1 MTRRKW
7 IGWFAALAA
16 IALLIPLTPWFSGR
30 APGETTKNN
39 KQMSTM
45 TAHQERQMK
54 LAAVKSD
61 MDATALLCTTECARN
76 FEKLIRHEAA
86 APMNKQHLQHMMKMH
101 KQMVFVWWHHQG
113 GSITQG
119 AKPSSGEL
127 DALIGQAKKQVM
139 AGTDFTSPPLQANG
153 HRYMVI
159 GQADKQHKGDGIV
172 GVLLQDIVMKV
183 QDHQRRNLRL
193 VPYPA
198 EGKYKI
204 ESVSPNSTTDITVN
218 DGEQNGN
225 ASHYHLN
232 EVVVR
237 FKVQPS
243 AGEMAGIQRDIHAI
257 STRKLGYTYVFRS
270 RVMEADDMMRYFQRS
285 RNVVYAEPH
294 YLYMTNDARTGSE
307 AEAGD
312 GHESVTGTAGANS
325 DADTDMDI
333 TPNDALYSRYQWN
346 LPIIEAEKGWNLS
359 KGSDQVL
366 IGVLDTGVQADHP
379 DLIGKLDKGTNLVD
393 ETSPPDDDVGH
404 GTHVSGIIAASV
416 NNGEGVAGLTWYNK
430 IVPIK
435 VLDSS
440 GAGSTYSVAE
450 GIIWA
455 TDHGIKVIN
464 MSLGNYA
471 EAQFLHDAIKYAYD
485 RDVVLVAASGND
497 NTERPGY
504 PAAYPEVLAVGST
517 NADSTRSPF
526 SNYGDYIDVAAPGM
540 SIASTYP
547 GSQYAALSGTSMAS
561 PHVAALAGLIRSI
574 NPDLKN
580 TEVMDIIRESA
591 QDLGSKGKDNY
602 FGYGQID
609 IDKALL
615 AARQSKVSL
624 QQFPKQVERRLAQ
637 IERKYS

>member
-7 IGWFAALAA
+7 IGWFAVIAA
-16 IALLIPLTPWFSGR
+16 VALLIPLTPWFGGH
-30 APGETTKNN
+30 APSDKD
-39 KQMSTM
+39 KKAQMNTM
-45 TAHQERQMK
+45 SAHKEHQLK
-54 LAAVKSD
+54 LATVKSD
-61 MDATALLCTTECARN
+61 MNKTALLCTTECSRN
-76 FEKLIRHEAA
+76 FQKLIKHEAA
-86 APMNKQHLQHMMKMH
+86 MPMNKQHLQHMMRMH
-101 KQMVFVWWHHQG
+101 KQMVYVWWHHQD
-113 GSITQG
+113 GSIAEGT
-119 AKPSSGEL
+119 KPSSSKL
-127 DALIGQAKKQVM
+127 DTLIRQAKSNVL
-139 AGTDFTSPPLQANG
+139 AGKDFASSPLQANG

-159 GQADKQHKGDGIV
+159 GEADTVHKGDGIV

-204 ESVSPNSTTDITVN
+204 ESVKPNSTVDITVKN
-218 DGEQNGN
+218 GEDNGN
-225 ASHYHLN
+225 ASHYHIN

-237 FKVQPS
+237 FRLHPS
-243 AGEMAGIQRDIHAI
+243 PDEMAQIQRDITAL
-257 STRKLGYTYVFRS
+257 STKKLGYTYVFRS
-270 RVMEADDMMRYFQRS
+270 RVMEADDMMRYFKS
-285 RNVVYAEPH
+285 NRNVVYVEPH
-294 YLYMTNDARTGSE
+294 YLYMTND
-307 AEAGD
+307 
-312 GHESVTGTAGANS
+312 TGTVNMNANPAS
-325 DADTDMDI
+325 TDTDFI
-333 TPNDALYSRYQWN
+333 PNDALYSQYQWN
-346 LPIIEAEKGWNLS
+346 LPVIETEKGWQVS

-379 DLIGKLDKGTNLVD
+379 DLVGKIEEGTNLVD

-435 VLDSS
+435 VLDAS

-455 TDHGIKVIN
+455 ADHGIKVIN

-485 RDVVLVAASGND
+485 KDVVLVAASGND
-497 NTERPGY
+497 NTERPGF
-504 PAAYPEVLAVGST
+504 PAAYPEVLAVAST
-517 NADSTRSPF
+517 NADGARSEF

-580 TEVMDIIRESA
+580 TEVMDIIRKSA
-591 QDLGSKGKDNY
+591 QDLGNKGKDKY
-602 FGYGQID
+602 FGYGLID
-609 IDKALL
+609 IDRALL
-615 AARQSKVSL
+615 EARQSKVSL
-624 QQFPKQVERRLAQ
+624 QQFPQQVERRLEQ
-637 IERKYS
+637 IARKYS